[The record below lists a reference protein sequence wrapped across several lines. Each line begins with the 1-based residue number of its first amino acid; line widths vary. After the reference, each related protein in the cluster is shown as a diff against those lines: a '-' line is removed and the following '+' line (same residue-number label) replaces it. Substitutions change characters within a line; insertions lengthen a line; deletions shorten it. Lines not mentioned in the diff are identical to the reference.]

1 LISNSSLTLIIATKN
16 KPDLLRSVLKYYSL
30 KKFPYK
36 ILIADDTNI
45 KLYKKFNIES
55 IRLLNDLNIEYFTP
69 HSPDVFS
76 AILELL
82 KKVDTPYV
90 LNSGDDD
97 FFSLRAINKIIHFL
111 DKNEGYVSAGGI
123 SVKLNSL
130 WDSNHSVWKI
140 TKKLNGTTDSY
151 DSNKIEDRLIAYTQ
165 RLKVTTY
172 NITRTKPL
180 LKAYKLATINNLH
193 TTTFGTELLQNSL
206 LLTGGKNKV
215 FNIFY
220 HFWFVPINRRQLDT
234 LNGRTQLKNKNL
246 FGDIVNLKTSENS
259 KVFLNLLSKQLGK
272 NLDKKTAVNLARLV
286 YLSYWTQYFVRR
298 NFESRMNLPV
308 TTSTRN
314 RIYLYGLKL
323 QQRATSTLQIILF
336 RNLFKE
342 VFTQIYVRNVFLIGL
357 IKLNDSL
364 KIISILNNETRN
376 FFSKVPSNYR

>member
-1 LISNSSLTLIIATKN
+1 MISDSSLTLIIATKN

-30 KKFPYK
+30 KEFPYK

-55 IRLLNDLNIEYFTP
+55 IRLSSNLHIEYFTP
-69 HSPDVFS
+69 HTPDVFS
-76 AILELL
+76 AIQELL

-111 DKNEGYVSAGGI
+111 DKNKDFVSAGGI

-130 WDSNHSVWKI
+130 WDSNRSVWRI
-140 TKKLNGTTDSY
+140 TRKLNGTTDSY

-165 RLKVTTY
+165 RLKVITY
-172 NITRTKPL
+172 NITRTKLL
-180 LKAYKLATINNLH
+180 LKAYKLTAKNNLY
-193 TTTFGTELLQNSL
+193 TTTFGTELLQNSV
-206 LLTGGKNKV
+206 LLTEGKNKV
-215 FNIFY
+215 FKIFY
-220 HFWFVPINRRQLDT
+220 HFWFAPIDKRRLNT
-234 LNGRTQLKNKNL
+234 LNDRTQLKNKNL
-246 FGDIVNLKTSENS
+246 FDDIVNLKTSENS
-259 KVFLNLLSKQLGK
+259 KVFLNLLSKELGK

-286 YLSYWTQYFVRR
+286 YLSYWAQYFVRR
-298 NFESRMNLPV
+298 KLESRMNLPLS
-308 TTSTRN
+308 TSTRN
-314 RIYLYGLKL
+314 RIYLYGFKL
-323 QQRATSTLQIILF
+323 QQKTLSILQIILF
-336 RNLFKE
+336 RNLFIE
-342 VFTQIYVRNVFLIGL
+342 IYTQIYVRSIFHIGL